1 MISNE
6 ASASELAIS
15 NAITRPPSRDAPPDE
30 TRSSGARPVCAP
42 ALAKIPPATMG
53 AAALRSDPIRSQA
66 RRRSQILFPAYRAD
80 PGPSPHFS
88 THVYHILLSS
98 ANAKPD
104 V

>member
-15 NAITRPPSRDAPPDE
+15 SAITRSPSRDAPPDE

-53 AAALRSDPIRSQA
+53 PAAPRSDRRHDADHTFFFRPVGRIRVHA
-66 RRRSQILFPAYRAD
+66 RILVHTFIIY
-80 PGPSPHFS
+80 F
-88 THVYHILLSS
+88 YHLQPQT
-98 ANAKPD
+98 A
-104 V
+104 

>member
-15 NAITRPPSRDAPPDE
+15 SAITRSPSRDAPPDE

-53 AAALRSDPIRSQA
+53 AAALRSDPIAGTTPITNS
-66 RRRSQILFPAYRAD
+66 
-80 PGPSPHFS
+80 FS
-88 THVYHILLSS
+88 GLSGGS
-98 ANAKPD
+98 GSMP
-104 V
+104 VF